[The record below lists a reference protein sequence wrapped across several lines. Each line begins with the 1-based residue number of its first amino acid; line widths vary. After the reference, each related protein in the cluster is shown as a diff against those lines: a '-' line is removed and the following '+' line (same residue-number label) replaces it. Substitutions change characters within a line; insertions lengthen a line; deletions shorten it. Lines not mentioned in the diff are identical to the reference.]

1 VPNLFARNERVACIF
16 NTEAGPV
23 ALILVGAI
31 FVSSIETVWHGV
43 VTPPTSKEP
52 RGWQYSVDAPKLPK
66 GAEMGRFNMGSTI
79 IVLFAENKANWNDD
93 LRAGKAV
100 RLGENLGHWQL

>member
-1 VPNLFARNERVACIF
+1 
-16 NTEAGPV
+16 
-23 ALILVGAI
+23 
-31 FVSSIETVWHGV
+31 
-43 VTPPTSKEP
+43 
-52 RGWQYSVDAPKLPK
+52 
-66 GAEMGRFNMGSTI
+66 MGRFNMGSTI

>member
-1 VPNLFARNERVACIF
+1 
-16 NTEAGPV
+16 
-23 ALILVGAI
+23 
-31 FVSSIETVWHGV
+31 V

-52 RGWQYSVDAPKLPK
+52 RGWQYRVDAPKLPT